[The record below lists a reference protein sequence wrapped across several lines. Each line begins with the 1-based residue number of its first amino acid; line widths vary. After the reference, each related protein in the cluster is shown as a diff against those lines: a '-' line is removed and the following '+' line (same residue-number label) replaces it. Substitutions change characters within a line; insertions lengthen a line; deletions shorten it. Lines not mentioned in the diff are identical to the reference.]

1 MEFKCSNFCYF
12 CDMESA
18 EHRKI
23 IDSPEAMIDV
33 VREFGIIPFFRNPV
47 AGWSIEEMTAPG
59 CWFDVDGVLGPWD
72 WKIEVVRDGIAYG
85 KMFGDR
91 AAFATEEWYRELMNY
106 RRSLPKYRVA
116 LGEKPRTKATSKH
129 EKLMRMLAKPALDA
143 IRQSGA
149 LESKQLRMIL
159 SESVTPA
166 QIRSL
171 GAAYKKMLV
180 PTVKKSIS
188 DTVLTYLQMGTWCLV
203 GDIERVYRGPNLVY
217 SGWQTSSN
225 TTPEQFFDNAGTS
238 AEAVQAEDDMP
249 SWAKRFMDDEPVVKK
264 TILGTPEESRQKI
277 IDHIH
282 GMFPDADIAVIGKM
296 V

>member
-1 MEFKCSNFCYF
+1 MITSDF
-12 CDMESA
+12 
-18 EHRKI
+18 I
-23 IDSPEAMIDV
+23 INSPASMIKAI
-33 VREFGIIPFFRNPV
+33 RECGFIPFFKCGIE
-47 AGWSIEEMTAPG
+47 GWSIEEMTDPEY
-59 CWFDVDGVLGPWD
+59 WFTSSDQLGPWD

-225 TTPEQFFDNAGTS
+225 TTPEQFFDNDAALS
-238 AEAVQAEDDMP
+238 EALPVEEDMS

-264 TILGTPEESRQKI
+264 TILGTPEESRMKI
-277 IDHIH
+277 VNHIH
-282 GMFPDADIAVIGKM
+282 ELFPDTDVAIIEKM